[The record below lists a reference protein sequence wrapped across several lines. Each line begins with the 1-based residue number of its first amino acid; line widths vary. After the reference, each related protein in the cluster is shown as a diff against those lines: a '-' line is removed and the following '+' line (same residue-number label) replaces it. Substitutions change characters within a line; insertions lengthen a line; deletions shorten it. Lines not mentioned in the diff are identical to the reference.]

1 VLEQLV
7 FHHQDGDLL
16 FSIVAG
22 VYHLS
27 PSGVFFCSIACKQND
42 DHDYMAAPHFA
53 ALHVMA
59 GKALTVGQVLTIEGQ
74 ATSDAI
80 VEKRPLAHLYA
91 GQHYCPWQ
99 TRLTIKAVVGH
110 SLRVHGTFITD
121 DPNYYDD
128 RARATNVEFLASL
141 KAVSREEAWDPL

>member
-1 VLEQLV
+1 VIEQLV
-7 FHHQDGDLL
+7 FHHQDGDIA

-27 PSGVFFCSIACKQND
+27 PSGVFSCSISCAGND
-42 DHDYMAAPHFA
+42 DHDYMAAPHLA
-53 ALHVMA
+53 ALHVVA
-59 GKALTVGQVLTIEGQ
+59 GRALAVGQVLTIDAQ

-91 GQHYCPWQ
+91 GQHYSPWQ
-99 TRLTIKAVVGH
+99 TRLTIKAVDGH
-110 SLRVHGTFITD
+110 FIRVHGTFITD

-128 RARATNVEFLASL
+128 RAKATNAEFMASL
-141 KAVSREEAWDPL
+141 KVVSSEEVWDPL